1 MHPTGAGPPS
11 LAALLGGRS
20 HGLAG
25 PGTGEHGGVMMES
38 SGISVSVETQT
49 FRFIPS
55 SPISHQE
62 AVSLAGG
69 SASGSYVVISHEE
82 PRATFVVEPD
92 GSVLVHG
99 IARAEVAR
107 IAVQELL
114 LTMGM
119 SDDNIGMESG
129 EMLIRFTIGRA
140 VMLPLAAERFE
151 AIEMDTRLGALRID
165 ATMHNS
171 QIIIFNN
178 GHGVVLGQN
187 SKKIAEMA
195 VRHWTKL
202 LDEEGALA

>member
-1 MHPTGAGPPS
+1 
-11 LAALLGGRS
+11 
-20 HGLAG
+20 
-25 PGTGEHGGVMMES
+25 MMES

-49 FRFIPS
+49 FRFIPTT
-55 SPISHQE
+55 PISHQE

-69 SASGSYVVISHEE
+69 SASGSFVVISHEE
-82 PRATFVVEPD
+82 PRATFVIEPS

-107 IAVQELL
+107 LAVQELL

-140 VMLPLAAERFE
+140 VMMLLAADRFE
-151 AIEMDTRLGALRID
+151 AIEMDARLGALRID
-165 ATMHNS
+165 ATLHNS
-171 QIIIFNN
+171 QLLLFNN
-178 GHGVVLGQN
+178 GHGVVLGQT

-195 VRHWTKL
+195 VRHWSKL
-202 LDEEGALA
+202 LDEDGALA

>member
-1 MHPTGAGPPS
+1 
-11 LAALLGGRS
+11 
-20 HGLAG
+20 
-25 PGTGEHGGVMMES
+25 MMES

-55 SPISHQE
+55 TPISHRE
-62 AVSLAGG
+62 AISLAGG
-69 SASGSYVVISHEE
+69 SASGAYVVISHEE
-82 PRATFVVEPD
+82 PRATFIVEPD

-114 LTMGM
+114 LTLGMADDHMGL
-119 SDDNIGMESG
+119 ESG
-129 EMLIRFTIGRA
+129 EMLIRFSIGRS
-140 VMLPLAAERFE
+140 VLMPLAAERFE
-151 AIEMDTRLGALRID
+151 AIEMDDRLGALRID
-165 ATMHNS
+165 ATLHNS
-171 QIIIFNN
+171 QVIMFNN

-187 SKKIAEMA
+187 SKKIADMA

>member
-1 MHPTGAGPPS
+1 
-11 LAALLGGRS
+11 
-20 HGLAG
+20 
-25 PGTGEHGGVMMES
+25 MES

-49 FRFIPS
+49 FRFIPTT
-55 SPISHQE
+55 PISHQE

-107 IAVQELL
+107 LAVQELL

-119 SDDNIGMESG
+119 SDDNVGMESG

-140 VMLPLAAERFE
+140 VLMPLAADRFE
-151 AIEMDTRLGALRID
+151 AIDVDSRLGALRID
-165 ATMHNS
+165 ATMHKS
-171 QIIIFNN
+171 QILLFNS
-178 GHGVVLGQN
+178 GHGVVLGQT
-187 SKKIAEMA
+187 SKQIAEMA

-202 LDEEGALA
+202 LEEEGALA

>member
-1 MHPTGAGPPS
+1 
-11 LAALLGGRS
+11 
-20 HGLAG
+20 
-25 PGTGEHGGVMMES
+25 MMES
-38 SGISVSVETQT
+38 SGISVSVETHT

-55 SPISHQE
+55 YPISHQD
-62 AVSLAGG
+62 AVSLGGG

-107 IAVQELL
+107 LAVQELL

-129 EMLIRFTIGRA
+129 EMLIRFIIGKA
-140 VMLPLAAERFE
+140 VLMPLAADRFE
-151 AIEMDTRLGALRID
+151 AIEMDDRLGALRID
-165 ATMHNS
+165 ATLHKS
-171 QIIIFNN
+171 QIIMFNN
-178 GHGVVLGQN
+178 GQGVVLGQT

>member
-1 MHPTGAGPPS
+1 
-11 LAALLGGRS
+11 
-20 HGLAG
+20 
-25 PGTGEHGGVMMES
+25 MMES

-62 AVSLAGG
+62 AVSLGGG

-107 IAVQELL
+107 LAVQELL
-114 LTMGM
+114 LTLGM
-119 SDDNIGMESG
+119 PDDNIGIESG

-140 VMLPLAAERFE
+140 VMMPLAADRFE
-151 AIEMDTRLGALRID
+151 AIEMDARLGALRID
-165 ATMHNS
+165 ATLHNS
-171 QIIIFNN
+171 QIIMFNN
-178 GHGVVLGQN
+178 GHGVVLGQS

-195 VRHWTKL
+195 VRHWSKL